1 MTGTSLQDA
10 RIDGQAPDGAGRSVL
25 LVEDTSSLQMIY
37 ATILER
43 AGWKVVT
50 ADTAASALEQF
61 RIHRPRVVVLDLMLP
76 DGSGMEVMRTCLADA
91 PETRFVVITAD
102 GSIQL
107 AVEAMRVGAHEFL
120 VKPLDEARL
129 TAAASDAAAAAEV
142 EDADDR
148 DPLLSDPARLGRA
161 QSPVMRRLLHEI
173 RAVSRSKAT
182 VFLNGESGTG
192 RRTIARTI
200 HKLSTRADKPFV
212 VVNCG
217 ASTAL
222 QLEAELFGS
231 ASDGSHDR
239 GGAALRADGGT
250 LLLKDVVAL
259 DYEAQ
264 AILLRFL
271 QTSTV
276 PQPGRPRPVKVNVR
290 IIATCNFDPM
300 HDDKP
305 NRLQDELFY
314 YLYVIPFR
322 IPPLRERGEDILAIA
337 EDLLAECCAEES
349 REARRFDPEARGILA
364 DCHWPGNIRQM
375 KNVLRRV
382 VLLNDGAQVTADML
396 PQDLMPPLRTD
407 AETGSD
413 NSVGSLVGQTLAEI
427 ERHVI
432 EETIRQTRGSLPRA
446 ARILGVAPS
455 TLYRKREAW
464 QDDGS
469 AAQNGGDAKGTTGTD
484 SVSSSD

>member
-1 MTGTSLQDA
+1 MTNPTVHDA
-10 RIDGQAPDGAGRSVL
+10 RLADGATDGAGRTVL

-43 AGWKVVT
+43 AGWQVVT

-61 RIHRPRVVVLDLMLP
+61 RRHRPQVVVLDLMLP

-91 PETRFVVITAD
+91 PATRFVVITAD

-129 TAAASDAAAAAEV
+129 TAAANDAAAAAEV

-148 DPLLSDPARLGRA
+148 DPQLSDPARLGRA
-161 QSPVMRRLLHEI
+161 QSPVMSRLLHEI

-217 ASTAL
+217 ASTAP
-222 QLEAELFGS
+222 QLEAELFGGS
-231 ASDGSHDR
+231 AGDGGHDR

-259 DYEAQ
+259 DCEAQ

-276 PQPGRPRPVKVNVR
+276 TQPGRPRPVKVNVR
-290 IIATCNFDPM
+290 IIATSNFDPM

-322 IPPLRERGEDILAIA
+322 IPPLRERGEDILSIA
-337 EDLLAECCAEES
+337 EDLLAECCAEEG
-349 REARRFDPEARGILA
+349 REMRRLDPEAREILA

-382 VLLNDGAQVTADML
+382 VLLNDGPEVTADML

-407 AETGSD
+407 AESGAAS
-413 NSVGSLVGQTLAEI
+413 SVGSLVGQTLAEI

-464 QDDGS
+464 QDGGTS
-469 AAQNGGDAKGTTGTD
+469 AQDAGDAKGTD
-484 SVSSSD
+484 KVSTSD